1 MTVLPQLKKRGHRG
15 TETQR
20 RSVGAKPASLC
31 LCASVALFEGRQ

>member
-1 MTVLPQLKKRGHRG
+1 MTFAMLKKHSHRG

-31 LCASVALFEGRQ
+31 PCASMALFEGRR